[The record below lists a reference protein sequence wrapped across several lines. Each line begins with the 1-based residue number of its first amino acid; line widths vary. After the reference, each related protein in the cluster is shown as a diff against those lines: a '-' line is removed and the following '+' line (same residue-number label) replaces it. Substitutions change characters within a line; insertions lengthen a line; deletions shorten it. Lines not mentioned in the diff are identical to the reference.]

1 MANSELGL
9 FDTSVGKK
17 AVMAVSGALL
27 LGFVFSHMAGNLL
40 IFKGQAAMDGYAQGL
55 RELLG
60 GAGIWVAR
68 LGLIAAVAAHVWSA
82 IALTKQNNAARPVG
96 YRQTANR
103 RSTAASRSM
112 FYGGITI
119 LLYIVYHIAHLTF
132 GVTAPG
138 EYVDG
143 AVYARV
149 VDSFQEEWIVS
160 VYLVAQVCLGLH
172 LYHGAWSFMQ
182 SLGISHPRFNH
193 YRNIFAVGFATVTC
207 LGFAIVPIAVY
218 AGVVVK

>member
-1 MANSELGL
+1 MADSELRL
-9 FDTSVGKK
+9 FDTTVGKK
-17 AVMAVSGALL
+17 AVMAISGVLL
-27 LGFVFSHMAGNLL
+27 LGFVFSHMVGNLL
-40 IFKGQAAMDGYAQGL
+40 IFKGQEAMDAYALGL

-60 GAGIWVAR
+60 GMGIWVAR
-68 LGLIAAVAAHVWSA
+68 LGLISAVVAHVWSA
-82 IALTKQNNAARPVG
+82 IALKKQNSDARPVG
-96 YRQTANR
+96 YRQIAHQK
-103 RSTAASRSM
+103 STAASRSM

-138 EYVDG
+138 EFVDG

-149 VDSFQEEWIVS
+149 VASFQIEWIAA
-160 VYLVAQVCLGLH
+160 VYLVAQVCLGMH

-182 SLGISHPRFNH
+182 SLGLSHPRFNH
-193 YRNIFAVGFATVTC
+193 YRNMFAVGFAMVTS

-218 AGVVVK
+218 AGVVK

>member
-1 MANSELGL
+1 MANRELGL
-9 FDTSVGKK
+9 YDTTVGKK
-17 AVMAVSGALL
+17 AVMAISGVLL

-40 IFKGQAAMDGYAQGL
+40 IFKGQAAMDDYAQAL
-55 RELLG
+55 RELAG

-68 LGLIAAVAAHVWSA
+68 LGLIAAVVAHIWSA
-82 IALTKQNNAARPVG
+82 ISLSKQNSDARPIKYQRV
-96 YRQTANR
+96 ANNK
-103 RSTAASRSM
+103 STFASRSM
-112 FYGGITI
+112 FWGGITI

-138 EYVDG
+138 EYVEG

-149 VDSFQEEWIVS
+149 VASFQVPWIVA
-160 VYLVAQVCLGLH
+160 VYLIAQVCLALH

-193 YRNIFAVGFATVTC
+193 YRNAFALGFSAVTS
-207 LGFAIVPIAVY
+207 LGFAIVPIAVI
-218 AGVVVK
+218 AGLVT